1 MALALAPAPAPAP
14 RPPQDLIGLRLA
26 QEKALKRQ
34 LEEEQKLKPTG
45 VGVPAASASSSMP
58 AVVPATRA
66 GPTPA
71 EEAMEY
77 REEGPECETPAIFI
91 SMDDDSGLAE
101 STLLDSSLEG
111 PLPKVGRQL
120 ELQREAG
127 AEPRPGMGLRVQPAP
142 DPLSLA
148 FSRHQEAA
156 AVGPSSKDE
165 RSPQSLNHAVEE
177 TLTTSSPETRE
188 PESKG
193 NS

>member
-45 VGVPAASASSSMP
+45 VGVPAASASSSSMP
-58 AVVPATRA
+58 AVVPAARA

-127 AEPRPGMGLRVQPAP
+127 AEPRAWG
-142 DPLSLA
+142 
-148 FSRHQEAA
+148 
-156 AVGPSSKDE
+156 
-165 RSPQSLNHAVEE
+165 
-177 TLTTSSPETRE
+177 
-188 PESKG
+188 
-193 NS
+193 